1 MNKLMRLKSRHLWLG
16 LVLLASLALAG
27 CSEPPE
33 ISLPAT
39 PTPGVAATATPAA
52 TPTPAPPSTLIVC
65 LAEEPASLYLYG
77 DTNREADVIFDAL
90 YQGPVELVDFR
101 WQSGFL
107 AKVPSLADGDAQIES
122 VSAGFGDV
130 YLNPETLE
138 PERLGSGDP
147 YLPAGCRSMECSQVF
162 QGGQVEMDRLRVQF
176 QLREGLA
183 WSDGEPVTAAD
194 SVFSFETAGH
204 PDTPTSK
211 YLFSRTFAYE
221 ELDETSLEWVGIP
234 GFIDSEY
241 AANVWSPLPAHVLGE
256 VPPAD
261 MLGLPDASQAPL
273 SYGPYQMAEWQQGRQ
288 LVMSR
293 NPEFVSSDGA
303 SPGFERLVFRFI
315 GDDVNSALD
324 QLATGEC
331 DVLDEGLL
339 PLAAMDQIQPA
350 VENAGQVLQSGP
362 GAVVERLEF
371 AMRPAISS
379 EYLHLLDEPDMRR
392 AVASCIDRE
401 SLVQDLFG
409 DSAAVPAS
417 FLPADHPQY
426 ASSED
431 DFNFNPEIGRELLDG
446 LGWLV
451 PAEGDGI
458 RTALGVEG
466 LANDTE
472 LTFTLHSLP
481 GELQAQI
488 GEAIQDDLTACGA
501 GLEVVTMPSAELFEP
516 WPEGP
521 LFGRRFQTAL
531 WAWPTFASPACEMF
545 AGWELPTDENPL
557 GINASGYQS
566 AAYDRA
572 CRTVLLSAPGMG
584 AYDEAVRQLQQQF
597 AADLPALPLFVRP
610 RLLAHA
616 DWLCGP
622 QHTASPAT
630 LFWNLEDW
638 APCP

>member
-1 MNKLMRLKSRHLWLG
+1 MNNLMCLKRHRLLYG
-16 LVLLASLALAG
+16 LILLAGLTLVS

-33 ISLPAT
+33 ISLPPT
-39 PTPGVAATATPAA
+39 PTAGVAASATPAA

-77 DTNREADVIFDAL
+77 DTNRETDVIFEAL
-90 YQGPVELVDFR
+90 YQGPIELVDFR
-101 WQSGFL
+101 WQSDFL
-107 AKVPSLADGDAQIES
+107 AKPPDLADGDAQIET
-122 VSAGFGDV
+122 VSAAFGDV

-147 YLPAGCRSMECSQVF
+147 YLPAGCRSMECSEVF

-194 SVFSFETAGH
+194 SIFSFETAGH

-221 ELDETSLEWVGIP
+221 ALDERTLEWVGIP
-234 GFIDSEY
+234 GFVDAEY
-241 AANVWSPLPAHVLGE
+241 AANVWTPLPEHLLAE
-256 VPPAD
+256 VDPVD
-261 MLGLPDASQAPL
+261 LLGLPEASQSPL
-273 SYGPYQMAEWQQGRQ
+273 GYGPYQIDEWQQGRQ
-288 LVMSR
+288 LTMSR
-293 NPEFVSSDGA
+293 NPEFESSGA
-303 SPGFERLVFRFI
+303 DSPAFERLVFRFI
-315 GDDVNSALD
+315 SEDVSSALD

-339 PLAAMDQIQPA
+339 PLAALDQIQAA
-350 VENAGQVLQSGP
+350 VESTGQVLQAGP

-371 AMRPAISS
+371 SLRPGLGS

-392 AVASCIDRE
+392 ALASCIDRDG
-401 SLVQDLFG
+401 LVKDLFG
-409 DSAAVPAS
+409 DAAAVPSS
-417 FLPADHPQY
+417 FLPPGHTQSIAGGDSITYDPQV
-426 ASSED
+426 
-431 DFNFNPEIGRELLDG
+431 GRNILDG
-446 LGWLV
+446 LGWLI
-451 PAEGDGI
+451 PEDGNGV
-458 RTALGVEG
+458 RTALGVDG

-472 LTFTLHSLP
+472 LTFTVHSLP
-481 GELQAQI
+481 GELQSRILQ
-488 GEAIQDDLTACGA
+488 AIEEDLAECGV
-501 GLEVVTMPSAELFEP
+501 GLEVDSRPAAELYEP

-566 AAYDRA
+566 AAYDQS
-572 CRTVLLSAPGMG
+572 CRTVLLSAPGTR

-597 AADLPALPLFVRP
+597 STDLPALPLLVRP
-610 RLLAHA
+610 RLLAYA

-622 QHTASPAT
+622 QHA
-630 LFWNLEDW
+630 
-638 APCP
+638 